1 MTLAVAHRGDPVAHR
16 ENTIAAFEAA
26 VAAGAE
32 MVELDVWP
40 SADGVAAVLHDETL
54 DRLWNVPRRVGEL
67 TIAELGAIG
76 IPSLAEALDAI
87 PVQVMVDYKDASAVD
102 PALEAVVAADA
113 LDRCVF
119 AGENFAGHRRIRALH
134 EDARIALTWNWPDR
148 DPEPLLDELDAEF
161 FNPNGALLA
170 RNPALVARMR
180 ARGTPVSTWTI
191 DRRADMER
199 LLDLGV
205 AAVITN
211 RIRDLLELLS
221 ERAVEEAC

>member
-26 VAAGAE
+26 VAAGAD

-54 DRLWNVPRRVGEL
+54 DRLWDVPRRVADL
-67 TIAELGAIG
+67 TIAELGEIG
-76 IPSLAEALDAI
+76 IPSLADALEAI

-102 PALEAVVAADA
+102 PALEAIRAADA

-134 EDARIALTWNWPDR
+134 DDARIALTWNWPDR
-148 DPEPLLDELDAEF
+148 DPEPLLDELGAEF
-161 FNPNGALLA
+161 FNPDGRVLA
-170 RNPALVARMR
+170 ENPGFLGRMR
-180 ARGTPVSTWTI
+180 ERGTAVSVWTL
-191 DRRADMER
+191 DRREHLEWALEA
-199 LLDLGV
+199 GV
-205 AAVITN
+205 DAVITN
-211 RIRDLLELLS
+211 RIHDLLEL
-221 ERAVEEAC
+221 RAAC

>member
-1 MTLAVAHRGDPVAHR
+1 VTLAVAHRGDPVAQR
-16 ENTIAAFEAA
+16 ENTIPAFEAA
-26 VAAGAE
+26 VAAGAD

-67 TIAELGAIG
+67 TIAELNELG

-102 PALEAVVAADA
+102 PALEAIRAADA

-134 EDARIALTWNWPDR
+134 ADARIALTWNWPDR
-148 DPEPLLDELDAEF
+148 DPEPLLDELGAEF
-161 FNPNGALLA
+161 FNPDGRVLGE
-170 RNPALVARMR
+170 NPAFLDRMR
-180 ARGTPVSTWTI
+180 ERGTAVSVWTL
-191 DRRADMER
+191 DERRHLEWA
-199 LLDLGV
+199 LGLGV
-205 AAVITN
+205 DAVITN
-211 RIRDLLELLS
+211 RIHDLLEL
-221 ERAVEEAC
+221 RTAC